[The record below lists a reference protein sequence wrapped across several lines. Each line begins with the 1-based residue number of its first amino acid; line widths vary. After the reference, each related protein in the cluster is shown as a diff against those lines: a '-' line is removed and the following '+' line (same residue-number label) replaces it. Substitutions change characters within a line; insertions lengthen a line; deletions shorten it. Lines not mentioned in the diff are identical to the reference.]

1 MVKILILGG
10 GFGGIRCALD
20 LEKKLR
26 NEADITLIDRNSYH
40 LFTPAL
46 YEVASA
52 FGLKKDPFAVQ
63 LKKTVCISYADI
75 FQNKHV
81 NFIQAEITSV
91 DLSGREVKISGDTIL
106 GYDYLVF
113 ALGSEYE
120 DYGIP
125 GVREYS
131 YKFKTIEDALMMNN
145 RIIEFSEEFQN
156 KTRENPFQFL
166 ICGAGFTGV
175 ELAAE
180 LSCCSKAIKARCGL
194 KHGKCSAI
202 TLFEAANKILPMA
215 SEQERKLI
223 INRLT
228 KLGVIIMENSAVE
241 EVGSDFIR
249 LKTGQRIQGDM
260 VIWNAGVKSVDFLK
274 QINNLPLNQKGMILV
289 EQNLAVKNFQN
300 MFAIGDNVEFIDPKT
315 QKVIPRLAYVSVDQG
330 KMAAHNIS
338 AIIKNKRQKLYDP
351 FYSVWIVPVGGKYA
365 IAHLWGGWIIKNG
378 FLGWIIREMV
388 DLKYFLSIFSPVKA
402 FKILWDEITVFTKN
416 D

>member
-1 MVKILILGG
+1 MIKILILGG
-10 GFGGIRCALD
+10 GFGGIRTALD
-20 LEKKLR
+20 LEKRLK

-52 FGLKKDPFAVQ
+52 FGLKKDHFAVQ
-63 LKKTVCISYADI
+63 LKKTVCIPYADI
-75 FQNKHV
+75 FQNKRI
-81 NFIQAEITSV
+81 NFIQAEITGV
-91 DLSGREVKISGDTIL
+91 DLSSQEVKISGDISL
-106 GYDYLVF
+106 DYNYLVF

-131 YKFKTIEDALMMNN
+131 YKFKTIEDALMIND
-145 RIIEFSEEFQN
+145 RIIEISEEFQN
-156 KTRENPFQFL
+156 KTRENSFQFL

-194 KHGKCSAI
+194 KHGKCSTI
-202 TLFEAANKILPMA
+202 TLFEATNKILPMV
-215 SEQERKLI
+215 SEQERKLT

-241 EVGSDFIR
+241 EVGSDFIK

-260 VIWNAGVKSVDFLK
+260 IIWNAGVKSVDFLK
-274 QINNLPLNQKGMILV
+274 QINNLSLNQKGMILV
-289 EQNLAVKNFQN
+289 EQNLAVKGFQN
-300 MFAIGDNVEFIDPKT
+300 VFAVGDNVEFIDPET
-315 QKVIPRLAYVSVDQG
+315 QKTVPRLAYVSIDQG
-330 KMAAHNIS
+330 KIAAHNIS
-338 AIIKNKRQKLYDP
+338 AIIKNKKQKPYDP

-365 IAHLWGGWIIKNG
+365 IAHLWGGWVIKNG
-378 FLGWIIREMV
+378 FWGWIIRELV
-388 DLKYFLSIFSPVKA
+388 DLKYFLSIFPPTKA
-402 FKILWDEITVFTKN
+402 FKFFWDEITVFTKN